1 MCFLKKKKKK
11 SGTSLVLQWLRFHAS
26 NAGGPGSIPG
36 QGIRIPHAMGH
47 GQKEEK
53 EKNYTESK
61 KPDTKGQKLI

>member
-1 MCFLKKKKKK
+1 M
-11 SGTSLVLQWLRFHAS
+11 LQWLRFHAS

-61 KPDTKGQKLI
+61 KPDIKGQKLI